1 MCVCVCVCLCPVYSD
16 ILSPLHAHTHT
27 HIQDQYIAQ
36 LAEKQVMFENQLYQA
51 HKEVERLKRDQLTHS
66 LTGGPH
72 NVSDIIR
79 VQSTFQ
85 WHNVY

>member
-1 MCVCVCVCLCPVYSD
+1 MCVCVCVFVYVLCIQIYCLHYM
-16 ILSPLHAHTHT
+16 HTHT